1 MPDSTNCILVAEGH
15 VASRQ
20 LLERNLEYWGY
31 DVMVVADGSEALRL
45 LELPGA
51 PCIALLDCNLLRA
64 SGLEVCRRVRAQ
76 KERPYQYLML
86 FGNPRERDGV
96 GERHGGG
103 DRDGVAAGE
112 NDVDQVADE
121 FVCRPVSMEQLR
133 ARLTV
138 ARRVVGLERD
148 AERVRQ
154 QLKVVELEAQELREI
169 LPVCMACGRRRNSSA
184 YWRHL
189 DTYTRVHGGDADQG
203 RSPVRDNRCAECL
216 ASEPA
221 AETVYF
227 PAGV

>member
-15 VASRQ
+15 VATRQ

-31 DVMVVADGSEALRL
+31 EVMVVGDGSEALRL

-51 PCIALLDCNLLRA
+51 PCIALLDWSLLRA

-76 KERPYQYLML
+76 KARLYQYLML
-86 FGNPRERDGV
+86 FGTSRER
-96 GERHGGG
+96 ES
-103 DRDGVAAGE
+103 VAAGE
-112 NDVDQVADE
+112 NDVDQVVDE
-121 FVCRPVSMEQLR
+121 FLCRPVSMEQLR
-133 ARLTV
+133 ARLQV

-148 AERVRQ
+148 AERIRQ
-154 QLKVVELEAQELREI
+154 QLKVAELEAQELREV
-169 LPVCMACGRRRNSSA
+169 LPVCVACGRRRNSSA

-189 DTYTRVHGGDADQG
+189 EAYTRVHAGDADQG
-203 RSPVRDNRCAECL
+203 RTHFGDNRCAECL

-221 AETVYF
+221 AETAYF